1 MTKLRNITGV
11 ILAGGT
17 NSRMGVDKALLLMK
31 GLPFVQRIAGVL
43 NEVFESVVVISDRG
57 PMYKFLGL
65 PTYPD
70 VEKHSGPLGGIHSA
84 LVHTDAPA
92 IFVVGCDTP
101 FITPGLIHYICDFE
115 SLDDIKIPI
124 MNGQLQPLCA
134 VYSRKT
140 LKQIEENI
148 KAGLLKVD
156 FLLEKIHAAIIPITP
171 NLPFYDKKLLMNIN
185 TAKDYEAFVTNS
197 SH

>member
-1 MTKLRNITGV
+1 MKKLQNITGV

-17 NSRMGVDKALLLMK
+17 NSRMGADKALLLLN
-31 GLPFVQRIAGVL
+31 GLPFIQRIVGVL
-43 NEVFESVVVISDRG
+43 KEVFEHVVVISDHG
-57 PMYKFLGL
+57 PTYQFLGL
-65 PTYPD
+65 PIYPD
-70 VEKHSGPLGGIHSA
+70 VQKHSGPLGGIHSA
-84 LVHTDAPA
+84 FIHTDAPA

-101 FITPGLIHYICDFE
+101 YVTPGLIRYICDFE

-171 NLPFYDKKLLMNIN
+171 NLPFYDKRLLTNIN

-197 SH
+197 TH

>member
-1 MTKLRNITGV
+1 MTKLQNITGV

-17 NSRMGVDKALLLMK
+17 NSRMGADKALLLLK
-31 GLPFVQRIAGVL
+31 GLPFIQRIAGVL
-43 NEVFESVVVISDRG
+43 KEVFEHIVVISDHG
-57 PMYKFLGL
+57 TTYQFLGL
-65 PTYPD
+65 STYPD
-70 VEKHSGPLGGIHSA
+70 VEKQSGPLGGIHSA
-84 LVHTDAPA
+84 LTHTDAPA

-101 FITPGLIHYICDFE
+101 YVTAGLIRYICDFE

-171 NLPFYDKKLLMNIN
+171 NLPFYDKKLLTNIN
-185 TAKDYEAFVTNS
+185 TAKDYEAFVTS
-197 SH
+197 R